1 MKSQDEIGVGKMK
14 ILEFQDVG
22 YRYKKNKVIE
32 AISFTLGKGEIVGLI
47 GPNGAGKS
55 TILSIAATLLKPTK
69 GAVLYYEKRLQKHK
83 EIRRL
88 MGFVPQEIA
97 LYNNM
102 TAKENL
108 YFFGELYGLKGE
120 KLRIKSEEAGE
131 MVAISLKETK
141 KIKELS
147 GGMRRRINIAVAL
160 LNSPEILVMDE
171 PTVGIDFQSKQ
182 YILKAMED
190 LKNKGTTILYASH
203 HMDEIF
209 SLCTRILLLNE
220 GKIIADQSTKE
231 LKKYGLDAIKTFEEE
246 VMKCFF

>member
-1 MKSQDEIGVGKMK
+1 MK
-14 ILEFQDVG
+14 ILEFQDVEYG
-22 YRYKKNKVIE
+22 YKTNKVIE
-32 AISFTLGKGEIVGLI
+32 AISFTLGKGEIVGLL

-69 GAVLYYEKRLQKHK
+69 GSVLYYEKRLQEHK

-97 LYNNM
+97 LYGNM

-120 KLRIKSEEAGE
+120 ELRIKSEEAGE
-131 MVAISLKETK
+131 MVAISLKETQ

-147 GGMRRRINIAVAL
+147 GGMKRRINIAVAL

-171 PTVGIDFQSKQ
+171 PTVGIDLQSKQ

-190 LKNKGTTILYASH
+190 LKNKGTSILYASH
-203 HMDEIF
+203 HTDEILN
-209 SLCTRILLLNE
+209 LCTRILLLNE
-220 GKIIADQSTKE
+220 GKIIADQSIKE
-231 LKKYGLDAIKTFEEE
+231 LKKYGLDTVKTFEEE
-246 VMKCFF
+246 VMKFFFQQKTTV